1 MLLLLL
7 RTVRLNNYFSHRK
20 TINVSENR
28 SIFCVVWF
36 EVAKSSVYTV
46 FESKINMMFR
56 KELKLFNWNEKKKFL
71 NSRSN

>member
-1 MLLLLL
+1 MLLFLL
-7 RTVRLNNYFSHRK
+7 RTVRLNNYFSHTK

-56 KELKLFNWNEKKKFL
+56 KEFNWNEKKNFL
-71 NSRSN
+71 NTRSN